1 MHTMKKKHEINTN
14 VGHEFQVCN
23 WVLLNRRVYMF
34 AKLVQLVSLP
44 LASIAYMAKPP
55 YYSRG
60 DVQINM
66 YSEIKKKPS

>member
-1 MHTMKKKHEINTN
+1 
-14 VGHEFQVCN
+14 
-23 WVLLNRRVYMF
+23 MF

-60 DVQINM
+60 GGVQIHM
-66 YSEIKKKPS
+66 YSEIKKKTHLNIIHVSNI